1 MLNGLGIIGYRP
13 SGNKGGRTRGSKEVK
28 VKQGKVR
35 GNVKSA
41 PARMQILEIEIENKK
56 NIAS

>member
-28 VKQGKVR
+28 VK
-35 GNVKSA
+35 
-41 PARMQILEIEIENKK
+41 ARESKGVM
-56 NIAS
+56 

>member
-28 VKQGKVR
+28 VR